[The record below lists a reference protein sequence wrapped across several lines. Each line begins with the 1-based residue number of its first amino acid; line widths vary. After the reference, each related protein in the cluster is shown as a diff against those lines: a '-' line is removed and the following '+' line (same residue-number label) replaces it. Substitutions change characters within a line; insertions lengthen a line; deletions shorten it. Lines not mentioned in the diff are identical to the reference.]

1 MRMWWNGRH
10 ATLRGWWAL
19 ARVSSSLTIRTM
31 TDVIIGFND
40 CYCVDAAEKH
50 QETERYSIE
59 YLF

>member
-1 MRMWWNGRH
+1 MWWNGRH

-40 CYCVDAAEKH
+40 CYCVDAAVKH
-50 QETERYSIE
+50 QKTEGTRLST
-59 YLF
+59 FFN